1 LSDSPSFLSKASK
14 AGPANSG
21 LLSLSPVTLV
31 PWSAM
36 ASSAIAL
43 WIFGGARSFSETGIH
58 FSGSCSRLMGRDRR
72 SGGCDGRLLL
82 HAAACRIG
90 DSADCHCRTRG
101 CALAIQRHSSP
112 RRAAARAR
120 VRACTRAAATRGGA
134 NCCPATAAGT
144 CAHARIDAANRS
156 SARTGNR
163 SRGGSRE
170 RTGIAR
176 CSAAAAA
183 IASPVGAARQRRV
196 APAAA
201 AAIDRL

>member
-1 LSDSPSFLSKASK
+1 
-14 AGPANSG
+14 
-21 LLSLSPVTLV
+21 
-31 PWSAM
+31 
-36 ASSAIAL
+36 
-43 WIFGGARSFSETGIH
+43 
-58 FSGSCSRLMGRDRR
+58 MGRDRR

-101 CALAIQRHSSP
+101 CALAIQRRSSP

-134 NCCPATAAGT
+134 NCCPATAADT

-156 SARTGNR
+156 GARTGNR
-163 SRGGSRE
+163 SRRGSRE

-183 IASPVGAARQRRV
+183 IASPIGAARQRRV
-196 APAAA
+196 APRRRRRDRSALKSGSAPAGWFGSAALHLPSA
-201 AAIDRL
+201 ASFWCVTRSSRD